1 MTPIAI
7 AREVRLYVA
16 EDGRCPYKEW
26 LEALRDIRAQARIG
40 QRLDRLATGN
50 PGDVKPLGEGLAELR
65 IDYGPGYRVY
75 FGQHEQRLVILLCG
89 GDKTTQSVDIK
100 TARRYWADWRNRP

>member
-1 MTPIAI
+1 MTPIAV
-7 AREVRLYVA
+7 AREVRLYVT

-26 LEALRDIRAQARIG
+26 LAALRDIRAQARIG

-75 FGQHEQRLVILLCG
+75 FGQIGNVIIIILCG
-89 GDKTTQSVDIK
+89 GDKSTQKNDIK
-100 TARRYWADWRNRP
+100 IAHEYWEDLTGR

>member
-1 MTPIAI
+1 MTPIVV
-7 AREVRLYVA
+7 ARDVRLYVA

-50 PGDVKPLGEGLAELR
+50 PGDVKPLGEGL
-65 IDYGPGYRVY
+65 GRVDEGS
-75 FGQHEQRLVILLCG
+75 FLPPPPTDPDVPL
-89 GDKTTQSVDIK
+89 
-100 TARRYWADWRNRP
+100 

>member
-1 MTPIAI
+1 MTPIAVT
-7 AREVRLYVA
+7 REIRLYVA

-65 IDYGPGYRVY
+65 IDYGQGYRIY
-75 FGQHEQRLVILLCG
+75 FGQQGQRLVILLCG
-89 GDKTTQSVDIK
+89 GDKASQSVDIK
-100 TARRYWADWRNRP
+100 TARRYWADWRKRP